1 MAELYF
7 FVGKGG
13 VEKTTLAAAFAVH
26 SALRRPR
33 ARVLL
38 ISTDPAHSLGD
49 VLETQLGD
57 SPVKVPLSTQGSLAA
72 WEIDAG
78 KRFRRFLGRYRREL
92 VASIERSTL
101 FRSQEI
107 SALLETTLPG
117 LAEICR
123 SAGHSRCNRRW

>member
-13 VEKTTLAAAFAVH
+13 VGKTTLAAAFAVH

-57 SPVKVPLSTQGSLAA
+57 SPVKVPLSTQ
-72 WEIDAG
+72 AG
-78 KRFRRFLGRYRREL
+78 GLG
-92 VASIERSTL
+92 
-101 FRSQEI
+101 
-107 SALLETTLPG
+107 
-117 LAEICR
+117 
-123 SAGHSRCNRRW
+123 N